1 MIVILLGPP
10 GAGKGTQAGA
20 LCARYGIPPISTG
33 DMLRQAQAAGTAL
46 GKDAA
51 RYMSAGQLV
60 PDSVVIGLV
69 GERIAAADCKPG
81 FLLDGFPRTLAQAQA
96 LDELLRDR
104 QCNLDAVLQLDVP
117 RTLLVERAVLRRTD
131 KATGKIYHLK
141 YNPPPEGAELT
152 HRSDDQE
159 DKVNKRLDDFER
171 VTTALIPYYQAR
183 NLLRC
188 VDGVGSLSEVQARMF
203 AALSAQSS

>member
-10 GAGKGTQAGA
+10 ASGKGTQAGA
-20 LCARYGIPPISTG
+20 LCARYGIPQISTG

-46 GKDAA
+46 GRDAA
-51 RYMSAGQLV
+51 RFMSAGQLV

-69 GERIAAADCKPG
+69 GERIAAADCQPG

-96 LDELLRDR
+96 LDQLLTERH
-104 QCNLDAVLQLDVP
+104 CKLDAVLQLDVP

-141 YNPPPEGAELT
+141 YNPPPADAVLD
-152 HRSDDQE
+152 HRGDDQE

-183 NLLRC
+183 NLLHRI
-188 VDGVGSLSEVQARMF
+188 DGVGSLAEVQARLF
-203 AALSAQSS
+203 AALPG

>member
-1 MIVILLGPP
+1 MILILLGPP

-20 LCARYGIPPISTG
+20 LCARYGIPQISTG
-33 DMLRQAQAAGTAL
+33 DMLRQAQAAGTPL

-69 GERIAAADCKPG
+69 GERIAAADCQPG
-81 FLLDGFPRTLAQAQA
+81 FLLDGFPRTQAQAQA
-96 LDELLRDR
+96 LDALLSDR
-104 QCNLDAVLQLDVP
+104 QCKLDAVIQLDVP
-117 RTLLVERAVLRRTD
+117 RSLLVERAVLRRTD
-131 KATGKIYHLK
+131 KVTGKIYHLK

-159 DKVNKRLDDFER
+159 DKVNKRLDDFEQ
-171 VTTALIPYYQAR
+171 VTTALIPYYSAR
-183 NLLRC
+183 NILHR
-188 VDGVGSLSEVQARMF
+188 VDGVGTLAEVQTRIF
-203 AALSAQSS
+203 AALPDSA

>member
-1 MIVILLGPP
+1 
-10 GAGKGTQAGA
+10 
-20 LCARYGIPPISTG
+20 
-33 DMLRQAQAAGTAL
+33 MLRQALAAGTAL

-69 GERIAAADCKPG
+69 DERMAAADCQPG
-81 FLLDGFPRTLAQAQA
+81 FLLDGFPRTLAQAEA
-96 LDELLRDR
+96 LDQLLAER
-104 QCNLDAVLQLDVP
+104 QRTLDAVLQLDVP

-141 YNPPPEGAELT
+141 YNPPPPDAVLD
-152 HRSDDQE
+152 HRADDQE

-171 VTTALIPYYQAR
+171 VTTTLIPYYQAR
-183 NLLRC
+183 KLLHRI
-188 VDGVGSLSEVQARMF
+188 DGVGALSEVQSRLF
-203 AALSAQSS
+203 AALGE

>member
-10 GAGKGTQAGA
+10 ASGKGTQAVA
-20 LCARYGIPPISTG
+20 LCNRYGIPQISTG

-69 GERIAAADCKPG
+69 GERITASDCKNG
-81 FLLDGFPRTLAQAQA
+81 FLLDGFPRTKAQAEA
-96 LDELLRDR
+96 LDELLREK
-104 QCNLDAVLQLDVP
+104 QCELDAVVQLDVP
-117 RTLLVERAVLRRTD
+117 RALLVERAVLRRTD

-141 YNPPPEGAELT
+141 YNPPPEGATLE
-152 HRSDDQE
+152 HRADDQE

-171 VTTALIPYYQAR
+171 VTSTLIPYYQGR
-183 NLLRC
+183 GLLQR
-188 VDGVGSLSEVQARMF
+188 VDGVGSLNEVQARLF
-203 AALSAQSS
+203 AVLPG

>member
-10 GAGKGTQAGA
+10 ASGKGTQAVA
-20 LCARYGIPPISTG
+20 LCTRYGIPQISTG

-69 GERIAAADCKPG
+69 GERITADDCKNG
-81 FLLDGFPRTLAQAQA
+81 FLLDGFPRTQAQA
-96 LDELLRDR
+96 VALDKLLSEK
-104 QCNLDAVLQLDVP
+104 QCNLDAVVQLDVP
-117 RTLLVERAVLRRTD
+117 RELLVERAVLRRTD

-141 YNPPPEGAELT
+141 YNPPPAGVVLE

-171 VTTALIPYYQAR
+171 VTTTLIPYYQAR
-183 NLLRC
+183 GLLRR
-188 VDGVGSLSEVQARMF
+188 VDGVGSLSEVQARLF
-203 AALSAQSS
+203 AALPD